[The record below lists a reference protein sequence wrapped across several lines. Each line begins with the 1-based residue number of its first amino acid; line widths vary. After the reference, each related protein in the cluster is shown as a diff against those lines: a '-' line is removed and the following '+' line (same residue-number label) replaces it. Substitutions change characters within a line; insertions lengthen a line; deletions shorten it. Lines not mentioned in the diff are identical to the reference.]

1 MMEFLHDLFEKVPM
15 TALFISIAIGYWV
28 GNFQLGKFKLG
39 GMSGTLLAA
48 VLIGQVGVPVNPMVK
63 QITFALFI
71 YSVGYVTG
79 PEFVSSLN
87 RKTINQLHLALVSGI
102 TVFLTIMA
110 FSYLFDFDKGTA
122 AGLLAGATTESASI
136 GTASEALHR
145 LGLSA
150 DEVQKMQ
157 ANIGI
162 AYALTYLFG
171 MTAVMFFASRVAPL
185 LMGVDLKAAARD
197 LEAEMGDTG
206 VKLARGQFEAFGEMR
221 AQAYIVN
228 VEEAIGTTIGE
239 LEEHFAIRVMQ
250 AADNEKRI
258 EVTPDLTL
266 QADYRLALQG
276 EPGNVVQAGQ
286 FVGQETANVS
296 ALGYINEKRDVVV
309 TNKALAGK
317 TLAEARELFDLE
329 GRYGVQVPHLYRMD
343 KEIDMYPQTVIHR
356 GDVVRIVGEA
366 SDVAK
371 AADEIGY
378 TEPAPHLV
386 DYVYLGIG
394 LVVGILLGIVSV
406 PVADVPIGLGI
417 GGGCLVSGLFF
428 GWLRARHPT
437 FGNLPSP
444 TAKHL
449 QEFGLAIFIASVGLA
464 TGPQA
469 IAQVVQ
475 HGITLPAVGICVAL
489 IPCVVMVF
497 YGRYVLK
504 MNPVVVCG
512 AITGNLTSTPSLNGV
527 IDAAESG
534 TPVLGYTVSYAISNV
549 ILTFLG
555 PVLVFTV

>member
-1 MMEFLHDLFEKVPM
+1 MA
-15 TALFISIAIGYWV
+15 ALFVSIAIGYWV
-28 GNFQLGKFKLG
+28 GRFRFGKFQLG

-48 VLIGQVGVPVNPMVK
+48 VLIGQVGVPVNPVVK

-71 YSVGYVTG
+71 YSMGYVSG
-79 PEFVSSLN
+79 PEFFSSLN

-102 TVFLTIMA
+102 VVFLTILA
-110 FSYLFDFDKGTA
+110 ASHLFNFDKGTA

-136 GTASEALHR
+136 GTASEALRR
-145 LGLSA
+145 LSLGA
-150 DEVQKMQ
+150 DEIKKLE

-171 MTAVMFFASRVAPL
+171 MTAVMFFASRVAPR
-185 LMGVDLKAAARD
+185 LMGVNLKEEAHK
-197 LEAEMGDTG
+197 LEVEMGDSG
-206 VKLARGQFEAFGEMR
+206 VKLAPGQFEAFGKIR

-228 VEEAIGTTIGE
+228 AQDAVGSTVEDLEAR
-239 LEEHFAIRVMQ
+239 FAVKVMQ
-250 AADNEKRI
+250 AADPQKRI

-266 QADYRLALQG
+266 QTNYRLALQG
-276 EPGNVVQAGQ
+276 QPGNVVQAGQ

-296 ALGYINEKRDVVV
+296 ALGFINEKRDVVV
-309 TNKALAGK
+309 TNKALVGK
-317 TLAEARELFDLE
+317 TLAEAREIFDLE
-329 GRYGVQVPHLYRMD
+329 GRYGVQVPRVQRLD
-343 KEIDMYPQTVIHR
+343 KEIDMFPQTVIHR

-366 SDVAK
+366 GDVAK

-378 TEPAPHLV
+378 TPPAPHLV

-406 PVADVPIGLGI
+406 PVAGVPIGLGI
-417 GGGCLVSGLFF
+417 GGGCLVSGLIF
-428 GWLRARHPT
+428 GWLRAKHPT
-437 FGNLPSP
+437 FGNLPAP

-469 IAQVVQ
+469 ISQIIQ
-475 HGITLPAVGICVAL
+475 HGGTLPVVGICVAL
-489 IPCVVMVF
+489 IPCLVMTF

-527 IDAAESG
+527 IDAAESS

-555 PVLVFTV
+555 PVLVFAV

>member
-1 MMEFLHDLFEKVPM
+1 MEFLQAFFKQVPM
-15 TALFISIAIGYWV
+15 AALFLSIAIGYWV
-28 GNFQLGKFKLG
+28 GKFRFGKFQLG

-71 YSVGYVTG
+71 YSMGYVSG
-79 PEFVSSLN
+79 PEFFASLN

-102 TVFLTIMA
+102 VVFLTILA
-110 FSYLFDFDKGTA
+110 ASHIFNFDKGTA

-136 GTASEALHR
+136 GTASEALRR
-145 LGLSA
+145 LGLGA
-150 DEVQKMQ
+150 DEIKKLE
-157 ANIGI
+157 ANIGVS
-162 AYALTYLFG
+162 YALTYLFG
-171 MTAVMFFASRVAPL
+171 MTAVMFFASRVAPR
-185 LMGVDLKAAARD
+185 LMGVDLKREAHK
-197 LEAEMGDTG
+197 LEVEMGDTG
-206 VKLARGQFEAFGEMR
+206 TKLAPGQFEAFGKIR

-228 VEEAIGTTIGE
+228 AADAVGTTAGD
-239 LEEHFAIRVMQ
+239 LEARFAVKVVQ
-250 AADNEKRI
+250 AAHHEKRI
-258 EVTPDLTL
+258 EVTPDLAL
-266 QADYRLALQG
+266 QTDYRLALQG
-276 EPGNVVQAGQ
+276 EPGNVIQAGQ

-296 ALGYINEKRDVVV
+296 ALGFINEKRDVVV

-317 TLAEARELFDLE
+317 TLAEAREIFDLE
-329 GRYGVQVPHLYRMD
+329 GRYGVQVPRMLRLD
-343 KEIDMYPQTVIHR
+343 QEIDMFPQTVIHR

-366 SDVAK
+366 GDVAK

-378 TEPAPHLV
+378 TPPAPHLV

-406 PVADVPIGLGI
+406 PVAGVPIGLGI
-417 GGGCLVSGLFF
+417 GGGCLVSGLIF
-428 GWLRARHPT
+428 GWLRAKHPT
-437 FGNLPSP
+437 FGNLPAP

-469 IAQVVQ
+469 IAQIMQ
-475 HGITLPAVGICVAL
+475 HGVTLPAVGICVAL
-489 IPCVVMVF
+489 IPCLVMVF

-527 IDAAESG
+527 IDAAQSS

-555 PVLVFTV
+555 PVLVFAV

>member
-1 MMEFLHDLFEKVPM
+1 MELLHDFFQKIPM
-15 TALFISIAIGYWV
+15 AALFVSIAIGYWV
-28 GNFQLGKFKLG
+28 GRFRFGKFQLG

-48 VLIGQVGVPVNPMVK
+48 VLIGQVGVPVSPMVK

-71 YSVGYVTG
+71 YSMGYVSG
-79 PEFVSSLN
+79 PEFFSSLN

-102 TVFLTIMA
+102 VVFLTILA
-110 FSYLFDFDKGTA
+110 ASHLFNFDKGTA

-136 GTASEALHR
+136 GTASEALRR
-145 LGLSA
+145 LSLGA
-150 DEVQKMQ
+150 DEIKKLE

-171 MTAVMFFASRVAPL
+171 MTAVMFFASRVAPR
-185 LMGVDLKAAARD
+185 LMGVDLKEEAHK
-197 LEAEMGDTG
+197 LEVEMGDTG
-206 VKLARGQFEAFGEMR
+206 TKLAPGQFEAFGKIR

-228 VEEAIGTTIGE
+228 AEDAVGSTVEDLEAR
-239 LEEHFAIRVMQ
+239 FNVKVMQ
-250 AADNEKRI
+250 VADPQKRI

-266 QADYRLALQG
+266 QTNYRLALQG
-276 EPGNVVQAGQ
+276 QPGNVVQAGQ

-296 ALGYINEKRDVVV
+296 ALGFINEKRDVVV
-309 TNKALAGK
+309 TNKALVGK
-317 TLAEARELFDLE
+317 TLAEAREIFDLE
-329 GRYGVQVPHLYRMD
+329 GRYGVQVPRVQRLD
-343 KEIDMYPQTVIHR
+343 KEIDMFPQTVIHR

-366 SDVAK
+366 GDVAK

-378 TEPAPHLV
+378 TPPAPHLV

-394 LVVGILLGIVSV
+394 LVVGILLGIVSL
-406 PVADVPIGLGI
+406 PVAGVPIGLGI
-417 GGGCLVSGLFF
+417 GGGCLVSGLIF
-428 GWLRARHPT
+428 GWLRAKHPT
-437 FGNLPSP
+437 FGNLPAP

-469 IAQVVQ
+469 IAQIIQ
-475 HGITLPAVGICVAL
+475 HGVTLPAVGICVAL
-489 IPCVVMVF
+489 IPCLVMVF

-527 IDAAESG
+527 IDAAESS

>member
-1 MMEFLHDLFEKVPM
+1 MA
-15 TALFISIAIGYWV
+15 ALFVSIAIGYWV
-28 GNFQLGKFKLG
+28 GKFRFGKFQLG

-48 VLIGQVGVPVNPMVK
+48 VLIGQVGVPVSPMVK

-71 YSVGYVTG
+71 YSMGYVSG
-79 PEFVSSLN
+79 PEFFSSLN

-102 TVFLTIMA
+102 TVFATIMA
-110 FSYLFDFDKGTA
+110 ASYLFNFDKGTA

-136 GTASEALHR
+136 GTASEALRR
-145 LGLSA
+145 LNLGA
-150 DEVQKMQ
+150 DEIKKLE
-157 ANIGI
+157 ANIGVS
-162 AYALTYLFG
+162 YALTYLFG
-171 MTAVMFFASRVAPL
+171 MTAVMFFASRVAPR
-185 LMGVDLKAAARD
+185 LMGVNLKEEAHK
-197 LEAEMGDTG
+197 LEVEMGDSG
-206 VKLARGQFEAFGEMR
+206 VKLAPGQFEAFGKIR

-228 VEEAIGTTIGE
+228 AEDAVGSTVEDLEAR
-239 LEEHFAIRVMQ
+239 FAVKVMQ
-250 AADNEKRI
+250 AADPQKRI

-266 QADYRLALQG
+266 QTNYRLALQG

-296 ALGYINEKRDVVV
+296 ALGFINEKRDVVV
-309 TNKALAGK
+309 TNKALVGK
-317 TLAEARELFDLE
+317 TLAEARQIFDLE
-329 GRYGVQVPHLYRMD
+329 GRYGVQVPRMLRLD
-343 KEIDMYPQTVIHR
+343 QEIDMFPQTVIHR

-366 SDVAK
+366 GDVAK

-378 TEPAPHLV
+378 TPPAPHLV

-406 PVADVPIGLGI
+406 PVAGVPIGLGI
-417 GGGCLVSGLFF
+417 GGGCLVSGLIF
-428 GWLRARHPT
+428 GWLRAKHPT
-437 FGNLPSP
+437 FGNLPAP

-469 IAQVVQ
+469 IAQIIQ
-475 HGITLPAVGICVAL
+475 HGVTLPAVGICVAL
-489 IPCVVMVF
+489 IPCLVMVF

-527 IDAAESG
+527 IDAAESS

>member
-1 MMEFLHDLFEKVPM
+1 MEILHAFFEKIPM
-15 TALFISIAIGYWV
+15 AALFVSIAIGYWV
-28 GNFQLGKFKLG
+28 GKFRFGKFQLG

-48 VLIGQVGVPVNPMVK
+48 VLIGQVGVPVSPMVK

-71 YSVGYVTG
+71 YSMGYVSG
-79 PEFVSSLN
+79 PEFFASLN

-102 TVFLTIMA
+102 VVFLTIMA
-110 FSYLFDFDKGTA
+110 ASHLFNFDKGTA

-145 LGLSA
+145 LGLGA
-150 DEVQKMQ
+150 DEIKKLE
-157 ANIGI
+157 ANMGV

-171 MTAVMFFASRVAPL
+171 MTAVMFFASRVAPR
-185 LMGVDLKAAARD
+185 LMGVNLKEEAHK
-197 LEAEMGDTG
+197 LEVEMGDSG
-206 VKLARGQFEAFGEMR
+206 VKLAPGQFEAFGKIR

-228 VEEAIGTTIGE
+228 AEDAVGSTVEDLEAR
-239 LEEHFAIRVMQ
+239 FAVKVMQ
-250 AADNEKRI
+250 AADPQKRI

-266 QADYRLALQG
+266 QTNYRLALQG
-276 EPGNVVQAGQ
+276 QPGNVVQAGQ

-296 ALGYINEKRDVVV
+296 ALGFINEKRDVVV
-309 TNKALAGK
+309 TNKALVGK
-317 TLAEARELFDLE
+317 TLAQAREIFDLE
-329 GRYGVQVPHLYRMD
+329 GRYGVQVPRMLRLD
-343 KEIDMYPQTVIHR
+343 QEIDMFPQTVIHR

-366 SDVAK
+366 GDVAK

-378 TEPAPHLV
+378 TPPAPYLV

-394 LVVGILLGIVSV
+394 LVVGILLGIVSL
-406 PVADVPIGLGI
+406 PVAGVPIGLGI
-417 GGGCLVSGLFF
+417 GGGCLVSGLIF
-428 GWLRARHPT
+428 GWLRAKHPT
-437 FGNLPSP
+437 FGNLPAP

-469 IAQVVQ
+469 IAQIVQ
-475 HGITLPAVGICVAL
+475 HGVILPAVGICVAL
-489 IPCVVMVF
+489 IPCLVMVF

-527 IDAAESG
+527 IDAAESS

>member
-1 MMEFLHDLFEKVPM
+1 MA
-15 TALFISIAIGYWV
+15 ALFVSIAIGYWV
-28 GNFQLGKFKLG
+28 GRFRFGKFQLG

-48 VLIGQVGVPVNPMVK
+48 VLIGQVGVPVDPVVK

-71 YSVGYVTG
+71 YSMGYVSG
-79 PEFVSSLN
+79 PEFFSSLN

-102 TVFLTIMA
+102 VVFLTIMA
-110 FSYLFDFDKGTA
+110 ASHLFNFDKGIA

-136 GTASEALHR
+136 GTASEALRR
-145 LGLSA
+145 LSLGA
-150 DEVQKMQ
+150 DEIKKLE

-171 MTAVMFFASRVAPL
+171 MTAVMFFASRVAPR
-185 LMGVDLKAAARD
+185 LMGVDLKEEAHK
-197 LEAEMGDTG
+197 LEVEMGDTG
-206 VKLARGQFEAFGEMR
+206 TKLAPGQFEAFGKIR

-228 VEEAIGTTIGE
+228 AEDAVGSTVEDLEAR
-239 LEEHFAIRVMQ
+239 FNVKVMQ
-250 AADNEKRI
+250 VADPQKRI

-266 QADYRLALQG
+266 QTNYRLALQG

-296 ALGYINEKRDVVV
+296 ALGFINEKRDVVV
-309 TNKALAGK
+309 TNKALVGK
-317 TLAEARELFDLE
+317 TLAEARQIFDLE
-329 GRYGVQVPHLYRMD
+329 GRYGVQVPRVQRLD
-343 KEIDMYPQTVIHR
+343 KEIDMFPQTVIHR

-366 SDVAK
+366 GDVAK

-378 TEPAPHLV
+378 TPPAPHLV

-394 LVVGILLGIVSV
+394 LVVGILLGIVSL
-406 PVADVPIGLGI
+406 PVAGVPIGLGI
-417 GGGCLVSGLFF
+417 GGGCLVSGLIF
-428 GWLRARHPT
+428 GWLRAKHPT
-437 FGNLPSP
+437 FGNLPAP

-469 IAQVVQ
+469 IAQIMQ
-475 HGITLPAVGICVAL
+475 HGVILPAVGIGVAL
-489 IPCVVMVF
+489 IPCLVMVF

-527 IDAAESG
+527 IDAAESS

>member
-1 MMEFLHDLFEKVPM
+1 MEILHAFFQKIPM
-15 TALFISIAIGYWV
+15 AALFLSIAIGYWV
-28 GNFQLGKFKLG
+28 GKFRFGKFQLG

-48 VLIGQVGVPVNPMVK
+48 VLIGQVGVPV
-63 QITFALFI
+63 
-71 YSVGYVTG
+71 GYVSG
-79 PEFVSSLN
+79 PEFFSSLN

-102 TVFLTIMA
+102 TVFATIMA
-110 FSYLFDFDKGTA
+110 ASYLFNFDKGTA

-136 GTASEALHR
+136 GTASEALRR
-145 LGLSA
+145 LNLGA
-150 DEVQKMQ
+150 DEIKKLE
-157 ANIGI
+157 ANIGVS
-162 AYALTYLFG
+162 YALTYLFG
-171 MTAVMFFASRVAPL
+171 MTAVMFFASRVAPR
-185 LMGVDLKAAARD
+185 LMGVNLKEEAHK
-197 LEAEMGDTG
+197 LEVEMGDSG
-206 VKLARGQFEAFGEMR
+206 VKLAPGQFEAFGKIR

-228 VEEAIGTTIGE
+228 AQDAVGSTVEDLEAR
-239 LEEHFAIRVMQ
+239 FAVKVMQ
-250 AADNEKRI
+250 AADPQKRI

-266 QADYRLALQG
+266 QTNYRLALQG
-276 EPGNVVQAGQ
+276 QPGNVVQAGQ

-296 ALGYINEKRDVVV
+296 ALGFINEKRDVVV
-309 TNKALAGK
+309 TNKALVGK
-317 TLAEARELFDLE
+317 TLAEAMEIFDLE
-329 GRYGVQVPHLYRMD
+329 GRYGVQVPRMLRLD
-343 KEIDMYPQTVIHR
+343 QEIDMFPQTVIHR

-366 SDVAK
+366 GDVAK

-378 TEPAPHLV
+378 TPPAPHLV

-406 PVADVPIGLGI
+406 PVAGVPIGLGI
-417 GGGCLVSGLFF
+417 GGGCLVSGLIF
-428 GWLRARHPT
+428 GWLRAKHPT
-437 FGNLPSP
+437 FGNLPAP

-469 IAQVVQ
+469 IAQIIQ
-475 HGITLPAVGICVAL
+475 HGVTLPAVGLCVAL
-489 IPCVVMVF
+489 IPCLVMVF

-527 IDAAESG
+527 IDAAESS

-555 PVLVFTV
+555 PVLVFAV

>member
-1 MMEFLHDLFEKVPM
+1 MA
-15 TALFISIAIGYWV
+15 ALFVSIAIGYWV
-28 GNFQLGKFKLG
+28 GRFRFGKFQLG

-71 YSVGYVTG
+71 YSMGYVSG
-79 PEFVSSLN
+79 PEFFSSLN

-102 TVFLTIMA
+102 VVFLTIMA
-110 FSYLFDFDKGTA
+110 ASHLFNLDKGTA

-136 GTASEALHR
+136 GTASEALRR
-145 LGLSA
+145 LNLGA
-150 DEVQKMQ
+150 DEIKKLE
-157 ANIGI
+157 ANIGVS
-162 AYALTYLFG
+162 YALTYLFG
-171 MTAVMFFASRVAPL
+171 MTAVMFFASRVAPR
-185 LMGVDLKAAARD
+185 LMGVNLKEEAHK
-197 LEAEMGDTG
+197 LEVEMGDSG
-206 VKLARGQFEAFGEMR
+206 VKLAPGQFEAFGKIR

-228 VEEAIGTTIGE
+228 AQDAVGSTVEDLEAR
-239 LEEHFAIRVMQ
+239 FAVKVVQ
-250 AADNEKRI
+250 AADPHKRI

-266 QADYRLALQG
+266 QTNYRLALQG
-276 EPGNVVQAGQ
+276 QPGNVVQAGQ

-296 ALGYINEKRDVVV
+296 ALGFINEKRDVVV
-309 TNKALAGK
+309 TNKALVGK
-317 TLAEARELFDLE
+317 TLAEAREIFDLE
-329 GRYGVQVPHLYRMD
+329 GRYGIQVPRMLRLD
-343 KEIDMYPQTVIHR
+343 QEIDMFPQTVIHR

-366 SDVAK
+366 GDVAK
-371 AADEIGY
+371 AAAEIGY
-378 TEPAPHLV
+378 TPPAPHLV

-406 PVADVPIGLGI
+406 PVAGVPIGLGI
-417 GGGCLVSGLFF
+417 GGGCLVSGLIF
-428 GWLRARHPT
+428 GWLRAKHPT
-437 FGNLPSP
+437 FGNLPAP

-469 IAQVVQ
+469 IAQIVQ
-475 HGITLPAVGICVAL
+475 HGVTLPAVGICVAL
-489 IPCVVMVF
+489 IPCLVMVF

-527 IDAAESG
+527 IDAAESS